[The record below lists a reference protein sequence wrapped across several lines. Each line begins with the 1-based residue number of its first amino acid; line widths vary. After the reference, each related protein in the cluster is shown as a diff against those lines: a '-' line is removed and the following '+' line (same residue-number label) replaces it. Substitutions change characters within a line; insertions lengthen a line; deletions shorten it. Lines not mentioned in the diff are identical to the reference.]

1 MQRHRFQ
8 CVHNQNIFNRT
19 VSQGS
24 HFTMLQDN
32 WTLLSTFS
40 HLSKNC
46 GGSCCSIYM
55 HLIIDIRDV
64 TVRKLCAPLESLLTS
79 LRDYKTEKLGPTK
92 PCSWPFAK
100 WGDSNPALHK
110 TKVDPNW
117 HNIKLNQTIS
127 KQTAPIIL
135 I

>member
-1 MQRHRFQ
+1 MFSFCHVTRQMDTAFHFQ
-8 CVHNQNIFNRT
+8 PCFE
-19 VSQGS
+19 
-24 HFTMLQDN
+24 
-32 WTLLSTFS
+32 
-40 HLSKNC
+40 KNC
-46 GGSCCSIYM
+46 SGSCCSIYM
-55 HLIIDIRDV
+55 HLTIDIRDT

-100 WGDSNPALHK
+100 WGDSNPALYK

-127 KQTAPIIL
+127 KQTALIIL
-135 I
+135 L